1 MKDGGTGIF
10 WTGDDTQISSAT
22 FPKISMSAIAA
33 ANSNYYCLGLK
44 YIALSE
50 MFEAKPVDCESSNLT
65 SLCMVAPDQPLNCTG
80 YTGQAAADADV
91 DGGDDPAVN
100 AALDNML
107 NPEVKKSQAKS
118 LAQMKKSYR

>member
-1 MKDGGTGIF
+1 
-10 WTGDDTQISSAT
+10 
-22 FPKISMSAIAA
+22 MSAIAA

-44 YIALSE
+44 YIALRE

-65 SLCMVAPDQPLNCTG
+65 SLCMVAPDQPLNCTD
-80 YTGQAAADADV
+80 YTGEAAADADADV
-91 DGGDDPAVN
+91 DGDDDPAVN